1 MPRGVRGS
9 GSTRQRLLSPEEAR
23 AERERLQ
30 AQLQQLEDQ
39 ATLRYAL
46 VGRAVAE
53 HAEADTTFAQQL
65 QGILE
70 QRVTNRGERVILGLS
85 TTPRRGGR
93 RPRATG
99 SQAGMAGPITAS
111 TSDAGPTGPAES

>member
-9 GSTRQRLLSPEEAR
+9 GSTRQRFLSPDEAR

-65 QGILE
+65 QSILE
-70 QRVTNRGERVILGLS
+70 QRVTNRGERLILGLS
-85 TTPRRGGR
+85 TVRRGGR
-93 RPRATG
+93 RRRGADVTEATDEV
-99 SQAGMAGPITAS
+99 AATM
-111 TSDAGPTGPAES
+111 TGEVPLP